1 MTNSPVHALD
11 TREPLSIRPPSH
23 LTSAAVTNP
32 ATVVR
37 LVPSIAIRHSIDFMA
52 LQHRTRPLA
61 GSLHWLVPGL
71 LVASLLVLFCPVPAG
86 VLDLMLA
93 ANITISLVMLLT
105 AIYTPSPLDLSMF
118 PTLLLVTALGRVILN
133 FASTRLILT
142 NAAEAGTDAAGGVI
156 RSFGEFVAAGDP
168 IIGFI
173 LFLILV
179 VIQFVVVTKGTT
191 RIGEVAAR
199 FALDGMPGRQMAV
212 DSDLTHGLIT
222 AEHAIQRRRRITQE
236 ADFYGAMDGAGKFI
250 RGDAV
255 AGLVITAVNIVGGLA
270 IGVFQHGMTVADAAH
285 VFSVL
290 TIGDGLVS
298 QVPAFLVSVAA
309 GLMMTRTSEVADVPN
324 DTIRQLGRHRETFV
338 VSAVFL
344 AGLAFTGLPAIPLLG
359 LSALCGLIAWKI
371 PSRHASEM
379 TARTVVAELQSP
391 AVPVTSAT
399 DALQLEPLELELG
412 VGLIRLA
419 DRTQGGDLADRVV
432 QLRNRIA
439 QELGF
444 ILPRVRIQ
452 DNLSLDPRHYH
463 ILMRG
468 VPLASGD
475 AFADGLWATNDGTD
489 AAPPRGIE
497 AVDPV
502 TGRRGWWIEPVD
514 KESAR
519 AQGLRTEDPSSR
531 IIRHLA
537 QVVRTH
543 SEELLTRQHVHEL
556 LNNLRIQSPKLVDEV
571 VHERATM
578 ATIHRVLCGLLRE
591 RVPIRDLET
600 IIEALGD
607 SRSSDARELI
617 EQTRLALRRTICQ
630 QYRDELRQLHAV
642 VLEPELEHELA
653 EWAALS
659 ASSRRRAPA
668 EWIRPIAEALLRLV
682 HTGRPPVLVVAAE
695 LRAELRQVLAA
706 GLPQVAVLS
715 RSEITNDTDLR
726 VAATVNPAVSRAA

>member
-1 MTNSPVHALD
+1 M
-11 TREPLSIRPPSH
+11 SH
-23 LTSAAVTNP
+23 PHRA
-32 ATVVR
+32 
-37 LVPSIAIRHSIDFMA
+37 RHI
-52 LQHRTRPLA
+52 A

-71 LVASLLVLFCPVPAG
+71 LVASLLAVFCPVPPG
-86 VLDLMLA
+86 VLDVMLA
-93 ANITISLVMLLT
+93 ANIAISLVMLLT

-118 PTLLLVTALGRVILN
+118 PTLLLATALGRVILN

-142 NAAEAGTDAAGGVI
+142 RGHEAGIDAAGGVI
-156 RSFGEFVAAGDP
+156 RSFGEFVAGGDP
-168 IIGFI
+168 AVGFI

-179 VIQFVVVTKGTT
+179 VIQFVVVTKGAT

-212 DSDLTHGLIT
+212 DADLTHGVIS
-222 AEHAIQRRRRITQE
+222 ADQAAQRRRRITQE

-255 AGLVITAVNIVGGLA
+255 AGLVITAVNIVGGLV
-270 IGVFQHGMTVADAAH
+270 IGVVEHGMTVAESAS

-309 GLMMTRTSEVADVPN
+309 GLMMTRTSDEADVPN
-324 DTIRQLGRHRETFV
+324 DTVRQLGRHRETFV

-344 AGLAFTGLPAIPLLG
+344 AGLALTGLPAVPLLG
-359 LSALCGLIAWKI
+359 MSALCCLIAWN
-371 PSRHASEM
+371 ASPRN
-379 TARTVVAELQSP
+379 ASP
-391 AVPVTSAT
+391 ATPPATEAAPAAVPSTSPT

-419 DRTQGGDLADRVV
+419 DRMQGGDLGDRVV

-439 QELGF
+439 QDLGF
-444 ILPRVRIQ
+444 ILPRVRIH
-452 DNLSLDPRHYH
+452 DNLNLDPRHYR

-468 VPLASGD
+468 VPVASGE
-475 AFADGLWATNDGTD
+475 AYADGLWAAKDGHD
-489 AAPPRGIE
+489 QVVIQGVE
-497 AVDPV
+497 AIDPV
-502 TGRRGWWIEPVD
+502 TGRSGWWIEPEQ
-514 KESAR
+514 KEQAR
-519 AQGLRTEDPSSR
+519 ALGLRVEEPSSR
-531 IIRHLA
+531 VIRHLA

-556 LNNLRIQSPKLVDEV
+556 LNNLRLQSPKLVDEV
-571 VHERATM
+571 VQERATT

-607 SRSSDARELI
+607 SRSSEANELI

-630 QYRDELRQLHAV
+630 QYRDESRRLHAV
-642 VLEPELEHELA
+642 VLDSDVEHELCQ
-653 EWAALS
+653 WAS
-659 ASSRRRAPA
+659 GPASSRKRAPV
-668 EWIRPIAEALLRLV
+668 EWMRPIAEALTRLV
-682 HTGRPPVLVVAAE
+682 HSGRPPVVVAAPE
-695 LRAELRQVLAA
+695 LRMELRRALAA

-715 RSEITNDTDLR
+715 RLELTNETDLC
-726 VAATVNPAVSRAA
+726 VAATVSPALSHAAG